1 MDERQ
6 ELNAGKAAM
15 IVLMLVVLVALG
27 IVVWDYLADDEVT
40 NGWAVA
46 TMLGA
51 GGLFVV
57 LNHLFGAEAPKTVT
71 GRELPTGSTPEEK
84 KERLR
89 SYLVS
94 ALALSAALTVIGL
107 GALLLGDRTAMDFL
121 PTFMAGTAGLVAT
134 AAVSLVAEVAVFFGI
149 NYLVGE
155 AQARSVEKQIAKY
168 NAM

>member
-1 MDERQ
+1 
-6 ELNAGKAAM
+6 M

-27 IVVWDYLADDEVT
+27 VLVWDYLDDHEVT

-51 GGLFVV
+51 GGLFVI

-71 GRELPTGSTPEEK
+71 GRELPTGNTPEERR
-84 KERLR
+84 ERRR

-94 ALALSAALTVIGL
+94 AIVLSAGVTAIGL
-107 GALLLGDRTAMDFL
+107 GALLLGDRAAMDFL
-121 PTFMAGTAGLVAT
+121 PTFMDGTAGLVAT
-134 AAVSLVAEVAVFFGI
+134 AVVSLIAEVAVFFGI
-149 NYLVGE
+149 NYLLGE
-155 AQARSVEKQIAKY
+155 AQARSVERQIAKY